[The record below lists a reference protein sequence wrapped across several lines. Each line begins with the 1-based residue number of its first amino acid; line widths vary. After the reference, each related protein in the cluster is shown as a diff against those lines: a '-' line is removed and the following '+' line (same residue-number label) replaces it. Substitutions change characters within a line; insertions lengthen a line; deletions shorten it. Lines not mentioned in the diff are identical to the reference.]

1 MKSFSMPHGGR
12 ALLFVECMVLFFIG
26 PAALFFVRHWFAWRI
41 TPIVLLFSF
50 LCAVFL
56 LRDNGFDRNKLWD
69 VSSLGPHLRAILLTF
84 LFPALSLALFTY
96 AFHRRLFLYFIS
108 AEPWLWLVFVLL
120 YPVLACYPQEVLFR
134 AFFFHRYQPL
144 FPGRGVMIALSGLSF
159 GLAHL
164 FFNNA
169 LAPVLATFGGMLFAY
184 RYARADTV
192 VASALEHGLWGNF
205 LFTIGLGWYFY
216 SGSIR

>member
-1 MKSFSMPHGGR
+1 
-12 ALLFVECMVLFFIG
+12 MVFFFIG

-41 TPIVLLFSF
+41 TPVVLVLSLFCSAC
-50 LCAVFL
+50 LM
-56 LRDNGFDRNKLWD
+56 RDKGFDRKRLWD
-69 VSSLGPHLRAILLTF
+69 LSRLGDHLRGILLTF
-84 LFPALSLALFTY
+84 ILPALCMGVFTY
-96 AFHRRLFLYFIS
+96 VFHRPLFLYFIS
-108 AEPWLWLVFVLL
+108 AEPWLWLVFILL
-120 YPVLACYPQEVLFR
+120 YPLLACYPQEILFR

-144 FPGRGVMIALSGLSF
+144 FRRKAVMIALSGISF

-169 LAPVLATFGGMLFAY
+169 FAPVLATFGGMLFAY
-184 RYARADTV
+184 RYARAGSL
-192 VASALEHGLWGNF
+192 VASTIEHGLWGVF